1 MDRLRELESLRKADR
16 FIADAEMRLMNQIAG
31 FEKERVEA
39 HETALAERTLRAFTN
54 SLKALRQRR
63 DLIAN
68 SINGKTPHQQ
78 PPQ

>member
-1 MDRLRELESLRKADR
+1 
-16 FIADAEMRLMNQIAG
+16 MNQIAG
-31 FEKERVEA
+31 FDKERVEA

-68 SINGKTPHQQ
+68 SIVEKTPHQ
-78 PPQ
+78 